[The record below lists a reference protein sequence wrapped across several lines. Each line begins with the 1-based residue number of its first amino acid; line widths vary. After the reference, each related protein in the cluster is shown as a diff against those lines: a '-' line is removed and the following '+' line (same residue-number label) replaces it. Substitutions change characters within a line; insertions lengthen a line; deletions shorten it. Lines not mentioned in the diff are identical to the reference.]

1 MTRFR
6 VGLLE
11 KEWPW
16 LVVVVLFLS
25 AAIYLTLEHYGITVA
40 VAGQIEIAKDLIQVN
55 GLLIAFTGIV
65 FTGMLAEVR
74 FRTERALQAAD
85 HERAERLEMKS
96 KALRRSALAGFLF
109 FSASLGDALGNL
121 AAAVGSTAS
130 PTSMASTF
138 VLPMV
143 LLVAGVAL
151 LMIAFVMVASE

>member
-1 MTRFR
+1 LI
-6 VGLLE
+6 VL
-11 KEWPW
+11 
-16 LVVVVLFLS
+16 VLFC
-25 AAIYLTLEHYGITVA
+25 AGAIYLTFEHFGMTVTVTA
-40 VAGQIEIAKDLIQVN
+40 QIELAKDLVQVK

-65 FTGMLAEVR
+65 FTGMLSEVR

-85 HERAERLEMKS
+85 HVRVERLERKS

-121 AAAVGSTAS
+121 AGALGSTAS

-143 LLVAGVAL
+143 LLVGGVAL
-151 LMIAFVMVASE
+151 LMVALVLVASE